1 MRREAIPFLKTNKIL
16 LFYAHDYEGLECEE
30 YISYVGVPFT
40 ARVSTYYII
49 YYII

>member
-1 MRREAIPFLKTNKIL
+1 MRKAAIPYLKPNKML

-40 ARVSTYYII
+40 ARV
-49 YYII
+49 